1 MSIRKKILL
10 IAIAPVLIL
19 GILSIIFTFTIMKNT
34 MMNEIEEAL
43 RGTAAA
49 TLAAYDQNTG
59 DYLKASNGDIWK
71 GSYNISKSESLVDR
85 IKENTGMDVTFFYGS
100 ERIMTSA
107 VDSNGDRIL
116 DSVAGDV
123 IVENVLNNGNNYFSK
138 AVSIDGTLNYGY
150 YMPVYQN
157 GSSDIVGMVFV
168 GTNKEEKD
176 AVIRNIMMIIGAAVC
191 IVMVVCAGIA
201 IKMSYSL
208 SKDIKISIDVV
219 KEVAGGNL
227 DIWVDDRLMKKKD
240 EVGELSRIT
249 VTLRDTMKSVI
260 KDISS
265 NAKTILEA
273 GNNLKEV
280 ADKTSVT
287 MEEVRSAVAI
297 VTQNSGEQAQHS
309 KNTSEYMKIM
319 GNDITETSDEVEL
332 LSNNAI
338 SMQQSGKQAQE
349 TLVKLCTINKDV
361 ENIINEVQT
370 QTEQTNNSIQEIH
383 SATELISSIA
393 EQTNM
398 LSLNASIEAAR
409 AGESGRGFAVVAEQI
424 KKLADESKTSSK
436 EIDKT
441 SKELIEASQK
451 SVEVMKQMQAIITSQ
466 SESMNETQ
474 NVVESVLNAIES
486 SMDSIGLIKTKAKKL
501 ENSRN
506 EVQQMKNEKFLS
518 GKAVSQ
524 LSETSQHNVEETI
537 KTHDETVEVADTFKD
552 VAQSAKRLQQI
563 AGQLADSVDYFKI

>member
-138 AVSIDGTLNYGY
+138 DVSIDGTLNYGY

-201 IKMSYSL
+201 IKMSSSL

-506 EVQQMKNEKFLS
+506 EVIQ
-518 GKAVSQ
+518 AVSQ

>member
-123 IVENVLNNGNNYFSK
+123 IVENVLNSGNNYFSK

-168 GTNKEEKD
+168 GTDKEEKD
-176 AVIRNIMMIIGAAVC
+176 AVIRNIMMIIGASVC
-191 IVMVVCAGIA
+191 IVMAVCAGIA
-201 IKMSYSL
+201 IKMSSSL

-240 EVGELSRIT
+240 EVGELSKIT

-309 KNTSEYMKIM
+309 KNTSEYMKVM

-332 LSNNAI
+332 LSNNAL

-349 TLVKLCTINKDV
+349 TLFKLCTINKDV

-370 QTEQTNNSIQEIH
+370 QTEQTNTSIQEIR
-383 SATELISSIA
+383 STTELISSIA

-506 EVQQMKNEKFLS
+506 EVIQ
-518 GKAVSQ
+518 AVSQ

>member
-201 IKMSYSL
+201 IKMSSSL

-319 GNDITETSDEVEL
+319 GNDITETYDEVEL

-506 EVQQMKNEKFLS
+506 EVIQ
-518 GKAVSQ
+518 AVSQ

>member
-201 IKMSYSL
+201 IKMSSSL

-265 NAKTILEA
+265 NAKTILEE

-506 EVQQMKNEKFLS
+506 EVIQ
-518 GKAVSQ
+518 AVSQ

>member
-201 IKMSYSL
+201 IKMSSSL

-332 LSNNAI
+332 LSNNAT

-486 SMDSIGLIKTKAKKL
+486 SMDSIGLINTKAKKL

-506 EVQQMKNEKFLS
+506 EVIQ
-518 GKAVSQ
+518 AVSQ

>member
-49 TLAAYDQNTG
+49 TLATYDQNTG

-157 GSSDIVGMVFV
+157 GSRDIVGMVFV

-201 IKMSYSL
+201 IKMSSSL

-474 NVVESVLNAIES
+474 NVVESVLNAIKS

-506 EVQQMKNEKFLS
+506 EVIQ
-518 GKAVSQ
+518 AVSQ

>member
-34 MMNEIEEAL
+34 MMDEIEEAL

-201 IKMSYSL
+201 IKMSSSL

-506 EVQQMKNEKFLS
+506 EVIQ
-518 GKAVSQ
+518 AVSQ

>member
-71 GSYNISKSESLVDR
+71 GSYNVSKGESLVDR

-191 IVMVVCAGIA
+191 IAMVVCAGIA
-201 IKMSYSL
+201 IKMSSSL

-506 EVQQMKNEKFLS
+506 EVIQ
-518 GKAVSQ
+518 AVSQ

>member
-201 IKMSYSL
+201 IKMSSSL

-249 VTLRDTMKSVI
+249 VTLRDTMKAVI

-506 EVQQMKNEKFLS
+506 EVIQ
-518 GKAVSQ
+518 AVSQ

>member
-71 GSYNISKSESLVDR
+71 GSYNISQSESLFDR

-123 IVENVLNNGNNYFSK
+123 IVENVLNSGNNYFSK

-168 GTNKEEKD
+168 GTDKEEKD
-176 AVIRNIMMIIGAAVC
+176 AVIRNIMMIIGASVC
-191 IVMVVCAGIA
+191 IVMAVCAGIA
-201 IKMSYSL
+201 IKMSSSL

-240 EVGELSRIT
+240 EVGELSKIT

-309 KNTSEYMKIM
+309 KNTSEYMKVM

-332 LSNNAI
+332 LSNNAL

-349 TLVKLCTINKDV
+349 TLFKLCTINKDV

-370 QTEQTNNSIQEIH
+370 QTEQTNTSIQEIR
-383 SATELISSIA
+383 STTELISSIA

-506 EVQQMKNEKFLS
+506 EVIQ
-518 GKAVSQ
+518 AVSQ

>member
-85 IKENTGMDVTFFYGS
+85 IKENTGMDITFFYGS

-123 IVENVLNNGNNYFSK
+123 IVENVLNSGNNYFSK

-168 GTNKEEKD
+168 GTDKEEKD
-176 AVIRNIMMIIGAAVC
+176 AVIRNIMMIIGASVC
-191 IVMVVCAGIA
+191 IVMAVCAGIA
-201 IKMSYSL
+201 IKMSSSL

-240 EVGELSRIT
+240 EVGELSKIT

-309 KNTSEYMKIM
+309 KNTSEYMKVM

-332 LSNNAI
+332 LSNNAL

-349 TLVKLCTINKDV
+349 TLFKLCTINKDV

-370 QTEQTNNSIQEIH
+370 QTEQTNTSIQEIR
-383 SATELISSIA
+383 STTELISSIA

-506 EVQQMKNEKFLS
+506 EVIQ
-518 GKAVSQ
+518 AVSQ